1 MFELSFKV
9 FGLARALL
17 ALGMMGFV
25 GRLIAGEITVKG
37 SDTLV
42 VLAQRWAETYM
53 AGHPEVRIQVTG
65 GGTGTGFA
73 ALQSRTTDI
82 CTASRRMKARELE
95 TCIRTFR
102 KRPTEFPV
110 AMDGLSVF
118 VNPSNPIRELSLEDL
133 MEVFTGRLTNWK
145 DLGGPDAPI
154 TLYSRESSSGT
165 YEFFKDRVL
174 QGRDFSPATQTLQ
187 GTAQVIQAV
196 GRDRYGIG
204 YGGAAYGSGAKTLWI
219 APTRGAVAVEPNE
232 KTVHSGE
239 YPVSRYLYCYVNPST
254 DRAEVADYLAWIRG
268 PEGQSLV
275 RDVGYYP
282 LPMRRD

>member
-1 MFELSFKV
+1 MS
-9 FGLARALL
+9 
-17 ALGMMGFV
+17 GFV
-25 GRLIAGEITVKG
+25 RVLCLWGWMGLLGRLLAGEITVKG

-53 AGHPEVRIQVTG
+53 AGHPGTRIQVTG

-73 ALQSRTTDI
+73 ALQNQTTDI

-102 KRPTEFPV
+102 KRPAEHAV
-110 AMDGLSVF
+110 AMDGLSVY
-118 VNPSNPIRELSLEDL
+118 VNPSNPVRELSLEDL
-133 MEVFTGRLTNWK
+133 REVFTGRITNWR
-145 DLGGPDAPI
+145 DLGGADAPI

-174 QGRDFSPATQTLQ
+174 SGRDFAPTTQTLQ

-196 GRDRYGIG
+196 GQDRQGIG
-204 YGGAAYGSGAKTLWI
+204 YGGAAYGSGTKTLGI
-219 APTRGAVAVEPNE
+219 ARTRGGMAVEPNE

-254 DRAEVADYLAWIRG
+254 DRPEITDFLGWIRG

-282 LPMRRD
+282 LPVRRD

>member
-1 MFELSFKV
+1 M
-9 FGLARALL
+9 GLL
-17 ALGMMGFV
+17 
-25 GRLIAGEITVKG
+25 GRLLAGEITVKG

-53 AGHPEVRIQVTG
+53 AGHPGTRIQVTG

-73 ALQSRTTDI
+73 ALQNQTTDI

-102 KRPTEFPV
+102 KRPAEHAV
-110 AMDGLSVF
+110 AMDGLSVY
-118 VNPSNPIRELSLEDL
+118 VNPSNPVRELSLEDL
-133 MEVFTGRLTNWK
+133 REVFTGRITNWR
-145 DLGGPDAPI
+145 DLGGADAPI

-174 QGRDFSPATQTLQ
+174 SGRDFAPTTQTLQ

-196 GRDRYGIG
+196 GQDRQGIG
-204 YGGAAYGSGAKTLWI
+204 YGGAAYGSGTKTLGI
-219 APTRGAVAVEPNE
+219 ARTRGGMAVEPNE

-254 DRAEVADYLAWIRG
+254 DRPEITDFLGWIRG

-282 LPMRRD
+282 LPVRRD